1 MLVKEH
7 CKLFQILRRLGEL
20 DEPLM
25 AALRIG
31 IHKHWGGRVFQHFG
45 SCLITSV
52 CQSLLGI
59 VHNQLLTK
67 GIDEV
72 LGATRDD
79 KLIRVCRGELYRV
92 AYLIAPKSARGRD
105 DHRIVLAL
113 LNTPE
118 GHRVASVHRN
128 ELIEH
133 PIVEHQQHRLVRR
146 IVLNAE
152 ESLAGVIGLHIVHPW
167 RGNQLLILLAVG
179 REGHSAVK
187 EHLDIRPHLF
197 QMRLARHLHH
207 TGQHGEHP

>member
-1 MLVKEH
+1 
-7 CKLFQILRRLGEL
+7 
-20 DEPLM
+20 M

-31 IHKHWGGRVFQHFG
+31 IHKHWGCRVFQHLG
-45 SCLITSV
+45 SRLFTSV

-79 KLIRVCRGELYRV
+79 KLIGVRRGELYRI
-92 AYLIAPKSARGRD
+92 AYLITPESARGRD
-105 DHRIVLAL
+105 NHRVVLAL
-113 LNTPE
+113 LNTPK
-118 GHRVASVHRN
+118 GHRVASFHRD

-133 PIVEHQQHRLVRR
+133 PVVKHQQHRLVRR

-167 RGNQLLILLAVG
+167 RGDELFVLFAVG
-179 REGHSAVK
+179 RKGHTAVK
-187 EHLDIRPHLF
+187 EHFDVRPHLF